1 MKIKFIYMLT
11 LAFLAFSCE
20 SGENVFEDFDTQAV
34 YFPIQYPVRTISL
47 LEDSRVDNSIDLQ
60 KSFNIGVAIGGLRE
74 NRANRKVS
82 IAVAPDLVKNAFI
95 GSGTTAKA
103 VVLMPSNYYTLA
115 SNEIIIPA
123 GSFSGTVKVQLTD
136 AFFADPLAT
145 VTTYVIPLVITSS
158 SDNILSGKPVPGMAN
173 PDRRIAANWE
183 PGFTPKD
190 FTMFAVKYINKFQG
204 KYLVK
209 GKDETLNA
217 TGGVA
222 TTDVYN
228 TKFIEQNKLTDLFTL
243 GLTKSTVNALGKFGG
258 SATTKM
264 EITVADNGDVTVSS
278 AVGAYS
284 TTGSG
289 KFIKRGEPGA
299 QVWGGESRKT
309 LILNYTYVAP
319 TNINHRVSDT
329 LVFRNDELKYEDYV
343 ISVVK

>member
-1 MKIKFIYMLT
+1 MKFKFIHIIALVFF
-11 LAFLAFSCE
+11 AVGCDS
-20 SGENVFEDFDTQAV
+20 SENTFEDFDTQNV
-34 YFPIQYPVRTISL
+34 YFPIQYPIRTISL

-60 KSFNIGVAIGGLRE
+60 KSFNIGVSIGGLRE
-74 NRANRKVS
+74 NRTNRKVTV
-82 IAVAPDLVKNAFI
+82 AVAPELVDKAFI
-95 GSGTTAKA
+95 GTKPI
-103 VVLMPSNYYTLA
+103 VLMPSNYYTLA
-115 SNEIIIPA
+115 SNEITIPA

-136 AFFADPLAT
+136 AFFNDPLTT

-158 SDNILSGKPVPGMAN
+158 SENILSGSPIEGILN
-173 PDRRIAANWE
+173 PDRRIAANWQ

-190 FTMFAVKYINKFQG
+190 FTMFAVKYINKYQG

-209 GKDETLNA
+209 GKDETLDGSGA
-217 TGGVA
+217 VV

-264 EITVADNGDVTVSS
+264 EITVADNGAVTVSS
-278 AVGAYS
+278 AVGAYP
-284 TTGSG
+284 TTGTG
-289 KFIKRGEPGA
+289 KFIKRGESGA

-319 TNINHRVSDT
+319 TNINHRVTDT
-329 LVFRNDELKYEDYV
+329 LVFRNDELKYEDFV
-343 ISVVK
+343 ITVVK